1 MRRSLPVFLGIV
13 GTDHS
18 PPESE
23 RMPDSPISATPYEI
37 LGVSPTADQDDLRR
51 AYRKLMRETHP
62 DTGGNATRFTAVQL
76 AWERVGTAESRA
88 AYDRRSPGTSASE
101 EHHTWAASASK
112 PKADSRPRARSYG
125 HPGGWR
131 RERYLRLMREWA
143 GRGVDADPYDPA
155 LVRTAPREL
164 RHLLA
169 DALAEEST
177 ARNLAELGLGFTVWH
192 DVATGAPD
200 EKIDH
205 VVLGPTGLFALLSED
220 YGDAVRV
227 KKGELIGEALAGER
241 PMHDLAARAKV
252 LSRSLRVKF
261 TGLAIVLPDAALEAP
276 YVQLGSSR
284 GAATL
289 AIRESF
295 LPGFLRAGLPDV
307 ARAGG
312 NELFDL
318 RTRLQNGIRFVE

>member
-1 MRRSLPVFLGIV
+1 
-13 GTDHS
+13 
-18 PPESE
+18 
-23 RMPDSPISATPYEI
+23 MPDSPISATPYEV
-37 LGVSPTADQDDLRR
+37 LGVSPTAGQDELRR
-51 AYRKLMRETHP
+51 AYRRLMRETHP
-62 DTGGNATRFTAVQL
+62 DTGGNAARFTAVQL
-76 AWERVGTAESRA
+76 AWERIGTVEGRA
-88 AYDRRSPGTSASE
+88 AYDRGRASGASVPE
-101 EHHTWAASASK
+101 EHHTWAASAST

-177 ARNLAELGLGFTVWH
+177 ARNLAELGLGYTVWH
-192 DVATGAPD
+192 DVATGTPD

-220 YGDAVRV
+220 YGDVVRV
-227 KKGELIGEALAGER
+227 KRGELIGEALAGER
-241 PMHDLAARAKV
+241 PMHELATRAKV
-252 LSRSLRVKF
+252 LGRSLRVKF
-261 TGLAIVLPDAALEAP
+261 TALGIVLPDSALEEP
-276 YVQLGSSR
+276 YVQLGSTR

-295 LPGFLRAGLPDV
+295 LPGFLRAGLPDM

>member
-1 MRRSLPVFLGIV
+1 
-13 GTDHS
+13 
-18 PPESE
+18 
-23 RMPDSPISATPYEI
+23 MPDSPISATPYEV
-37 LGVSPTADQDDLRR
+37 LGVSPTAGQDELRR
-51 AYRKLMRETHP
+51 AYRRLMRETHP
-62 DTGGNATRFTAVQL
+62 DTGGDAVRFTAVQL
-76 AWERVGTAESRA
+76 AWERVGTVEGRA
-88 AYDRRSPGTSASE
+88 AYDRGRSTGSSAAE
-101 EHHTWAASASK
+101 EHHTWAASAAR
-112 PKADSRPRARSYG
+112 PQADSRPRARSYG

-131 RERYLRLMREWA
+131 RERYLRLMREWT
-143 GRGVDADPYDPA
+143 GRGVEADPYDPT

-169 DALAEEST
+169 DALAEEAT

-200 EKIDH
+200 EKVDH
-205 VVLGPTGLFALLSED
+205 IVLGPTGLFALLSED
-220 YGDAVRV
+220 WGGAVRI
-227 KKGELIGEALAGER
+227 KRGELIGEALAGER

-261 TGLAIVLPDAALEAP
+261 TGLAVVLPDSALEAP

-289 AIRESF
+289 AVRASF
-295 LPGFLRAGLPDV
+295 LPGFLRAGLPDLT
-307 ARAGG
+307 RAGG

>member
-1 MRRSLPVFLGIV
+1 
-13 GTDHS
+13 
-18 PPESE
+18 
-23 RMPDSPISATPYEI
+23 MPDSPISATPYEV
-37 LGVSPTADQDDLRR
+37 LGVSPSAGQDELRR
-51 AYRKLMRETHP
+51 AYRRLMRETHP
-62 DTGGNATRFTAVQL
+62 DTGGNAARFTAVQL
-76 AWERVGTAESRA
+76 AWERVGTTEGRA
-88 AYDRRSPGTSASE
+88 AYDRGRASGTSVPD

-177 ARNLAELGLGFTVWH
+177 ARNLADLGLGYTVWH

-227 KKGELIGEALAGER
+227 KRGELIGEALAGER
-241 PMHDLAARAKV
+241 PMHELATRAKV

-261 TGLAIVLPDAALEAP
+261 TALGIVLPDTALDEP

-295 LPGFLRAGLPDV
+295 LPGFLRAGLPDM

-318 RTRLQNGIRFVE
+318 RTRMQNGIRFVE